1 MSQPPPPTTSEVLVI
16 VPVIIAATAPVGQP
30 ERQSLGLDFDY
41 DQFELTPRTSA
52 SSTIAPTPPQDP

>member
-30 ERQSLGLDFDY
+30 ERQISGSDFDY
-41 DQFELTPRTSA
+41 DQFKLTPHTSA
-52 SSTIAPTPPQDP
+52 PGTTAPTPPQDP